1 LDNNPQIDFFDFMHA
16 LIIED
21 EFLVAL
27 NIEDSLEALG
37 FTSRE
42 TVATEDKAVATARH
56 HPPDLITADVRLL
69 RGSGIAAVKRIL
81 QEQTVPVVFITGNV
95 EVVRQEMP
103 EAVVVS
109 KPFGEEALRRAV
121 AEAQAKAA

>member
-1 LDNNPQIDFFDFMHA
+1 MHA

-37 FTSRE
+37 FTSHE
-42 TVATEDKAVATARH
+42 TVATEEKAVVTARRH
-56 HPPDLITADVRLL
+56 TPDLITADVRLL
-69 RGSGIAAVKRIL
+69 KGSGITAVQRIL
-81 QEQTVPVVFITGNV
+81 REQTVPVVFITGNV

-121 AEAQAKAA
+121 AVARAKAA

>member
-1 LDNNPQIDFFDFMHA
+1 MHA

-27 NIEDSLEALG
+27 NIEDSLEAMG
-37 FTSRE
+37 FTSHE
-42 TVATEDKAVATARH
+42 TVATEEKAVAIARH
-56 HPPDLITADVRLL
+56 HTPDLITADVRLL
-69 RGSGIAAVKRIL
+69 RGSGITAVQRIL
-81 QEQTVPVVFITGNV
+81 REQTVPVVFITGNV

-109 KPFGEEALRRAV
+109 KPFGEEALRRAITV
-121 AEAQAKAA
+121 ARAKAA